1 MTFGVLQVVLIGL
14 NGLTTCPGPTVLHHR
29 FHHMTADLPL
39 LHCPNSRGALFDAVH
54 NTRLCR
60 WQCFVVRG
68 RGARGQDSSF
78 VVESTTPVPRAL
90 LSEEQI
96 HHRAA
101 RHAQTKMA
109 IRKEGSL
116 PSLRVGHR
124 SIGLPHTS
132 CVAGTRRHFGSPTA
146 KAEMRRLR
154 HGLVVVH
161 VISCPWWPLWPCT
174 CGQLHVHTKASSGVM

>member
-68 RGARGQDSSF
+68 RGASCQDSSF

-116 PSLRVGHR
+116 PGLRVGHR
-124 SIGLPHTS
+124 
-132 CVAGTRRHFGSPTA
+132 VASYLMCRGDATA
-146 KAEMRRLR
+146 LWISDGVGGNETAAPRFSGRPCNLMPMVA
-154 HGLVVVH
+154 VVAMH
-161 VISCPWWPLWPCT
+161 LWAATCT
-174 CGQLHVHTKASSGVM
+174 YEG